1 MRSLRHLRFRCLAP
15 VLLSFSLAC
24 DLDST
29 QAVRIQVPVVVDGS
43 GMVDFT
49 NDQGYAIRVTT
60 MRVAFDN
67 VELTS
72 SGEMH
77 ASLVQRLGDLVIP
90 TAYAHPGH
98 YAGGQVIGEM
108 NGRFVVDWLKDGAT
122 LGDATMLEG
131 NYDGANFVFT
141 RARAGDGIDVD
152 DPILGH
158 TIEIAGEATRD
169 GTTWTFHGFIDQDEG
184 RRVVGLPLALDL
196 REGDDVELGLQM
208 LMLDPFE
215 ADTALDNLDF
225 VVLDPDADRHV
236 ELEAGDAA
244 YNTLVKQLQVHDQYE
259 VTLR

>member
-1 MRSLRHLRFRCLAP
+1 MRLFQDPRLHRLAAI
-15 VLLSFSLAC
+15 VFSSSLAC

-49 NDQGYAIRVTT
+49 NDEGYAIRITT

-67 VELTS
+67 VELTT

-77 ASLVQRLGDLVIP
+77 ASLLRRLGDLVIP

-98 YAGGQVIGEM
+98 YAGGQVTGEM
-108 NGRFVVDWLKDGAT
+108 NGRFVVDWLQDGAV

-131 NYDGANFVFT
+131 DYDGANFVFT
-141 RARAGDGIDVD
+141 RARAGDGIEVD
-152 DPILGH
+152 DPIIGH
-158 TIEIAGEATRD
+158 TMEIAGEATRD

-184 RRVVGLPLALDL
+184 RSVVGLPLSLEL
-196 REGDDVELGLQM
+196 REGDDVELGLQV
-208 LMLDPFE
+208 LMIDPFE

-225 VVLDPDADRHV
+225 AVLDADADGQV
-236 ELEAGDAA
+236 ELQAGDSA

-259 VTLR
+259 VTVR